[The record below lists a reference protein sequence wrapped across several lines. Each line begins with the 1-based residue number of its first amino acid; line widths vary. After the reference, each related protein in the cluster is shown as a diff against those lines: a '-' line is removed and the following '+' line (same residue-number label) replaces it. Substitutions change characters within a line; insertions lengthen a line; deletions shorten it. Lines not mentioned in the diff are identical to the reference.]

1 MVKVA
6 EVHEVASRT
15 TRRKM
20 TRTLV
25 AGIDLTAMG
34 RRVADRARI
43 LAEESGSVVDLV
55 HVLEPVGE
63 AMIDPRLIRLM
74 RDHQAAEARR
84 MADWLSQRTDVEVKL
99 DVIKGSPAWE
109 LASRAKK
116 ADLILLGSS
125 TVDAFTAGPTTRRVA
140 AMASSDVLIVRRQPR
155 VPYRRIIAAV
165 DFSESSRV
173 AVEQALAMGS
183 DPEVT
188 VLYSLPSRFDNLLMD
203 AGMFREEMDAS
214 RGERLEAARDR
225 MLEFCQEWNGLVK
238 TMVTDGPPPETIDEA
253 VRRRG
258 ADLVVVGSR
267 GATATRMVL
276 LGNVAEGL
284 VAQAPC
290 DVLIARSPA
299 NFRRP

>member
-1 MVKVA
+1 
-6 EVHEVASRT
+6 
-15 TRRKM
+15 M

-43 LAEESGSVVDLV
+43 IAEEGDSTVNLV

-63 AMIDPRLIRLM
+63 AMIDPGLARIM
-74 RDHQAAEARR
+74 REYQVGEARKT
-84 MADWLSQRTDVEVKL
+84 AEWLSERTDVEVTL
-99 DVIKGSPAWE
+99 DVVKGAPAWE

-125 TVDAFTAGPTTRRVA
+125 TVDAFAAGPTTRRVA
-140 AMASSDVLIVRRQPR
+140 EMALSDVLVVRRQPR

-165 DFSESSRV
+165 DFSEASRV
-173 AVEQALAMGS
+173 AVERALDMGS
-183 DPEVT
+183 EAEVT
-188 VLYSLPSRFDNLLMD
+188 VLYSLPARFDSLLAD
-203 AGMFREEMDAS
+203 AGLFREEMDAS
-214 RGERLEAARDR
+214 RSARMEAARDR
-225 MLEFCQEWNGLVK
+225 MLEFTQDWNGRVR
-238 TMVTDGPPPETIDEA
+238 TMVTDGPPTETIDES
-253 VRRRG
+253 VRRRS
-258 ADLVVVGSR
+258 ADLVVAGSR

-276 LGNVAEGL
+276 LGNIAEGL
-284 VAQAPC
+284 VGHAPC

>member
-1 MVKVA
+1 
-6 EVHEVASRT
+6 
-15 TRRKM
+15 M

-43 LAEESGSVVDLV
+43 IAEEGDSTVNLV

-63 AMIDPRLIRLM
+63 AMIDPGLARIM
-74 RDHQAAEARR
+74 REYQASEARKT
-84 MADWLSQRTDVEVKL
+84 AEWLSERTDVEVTL
-99 DVIKGSPAWE
+99 DVVKGAPAWE

-125 TVDAFTAGPTTRRVA
+125 TVDAFAAGPTTRRVA
-140 AMASSDVLIVRRQPR
+140 EMALSDVLVVRRQPR

-165 DFSESSRV
+165 DFSEASRV
-173 AVEQALAMGS
+173 AVERALDMGTEA
-183 DPEVT
+183 EVT
-188 VLYSLPSRFDNLLMD
+188 VLYSLPARFDSLLAD
-203 AGMFREEMDAS
+203 AGLFREEMDAS
-214 RGERLEAARDR
+214 RSARMEAARDR
-225 MLEFCQEWNGLVK
+225 MLEFTQNWNGRVR
-238 TMVTDGPPPETIDEA
+238 TMVTDGPPAETIDES
-253 VRRRG
+253 VRRRS
-258 ADLVVVGSR
+258 ADLVVAGSR

-284 VAQAPC
+284 VGHAPC

-299 NFRRP
+299 SFRRP

>member
-1 MVKVA
+1 
-6 EVHEVASRT
+6 
-15 TRRKM
+15 M

-25 AGIDLTAMG
+25 AGIDITAMG

-43 LAEESGSVVDLV
+43 LAEEGDATVNLV

-63 AMIDPRLIRLM
+63 AMIDPGLARLM
-74 RDHQAAEARR
+74 RGHQTSEAQKI
-84 MADWLSQRTDVEVKL
+84 ADWLLERTDVEVKL
-99 DVIKGSPAWE
+99 DVVKGSPAWE
-109 LASRAKK
+109 LSSRAKK
-116 ADLILLGSS
+116 ADLIVLGSS

-140 AMASSDVLIVRRQPR
+140 HMALSDVLVVRRQPR
-155 VPYRRIIAAV
+155 VSYRRIIAAV

-173 AVEQALAMGS
+173 AVEHALSMGS
-183 DPEVT
+183 DADVT
-188 VLYSLPSRFDNLLMD
+188 VLYSLPSRFDDLLVD
-203 AGMFREEMDAS
+203 AGLFREEMDAS

-225 MLEFCQEWNGLVK
+225 MLEFCQEWNGRVR
-238 TMVTDGPPPETIDEA
+238 TMVTDGPPNETIDES

>member
-1 MVKVA
+1 
-6 EVHEVASRT
+6 
-15 TRRKM
+15 M

-43 LAEESGSVVDLV
+43 IAEQGDTTVNLV

-63 AMIDPRLIRLM
+63 AMIDPRLTRLM
-74 RDHQAAEARR
+74 RDHQTEEAHKT
-84 MADWLSQRTDVEVKL
+84 AVWVSERTDVEVKL
-99 DVIKGSPAWE
+99 EVVKGEPAWE

-116 ADLILLGSS
+116 ADLILVGSS

-140 AMASSDVLIVRRQPR
+140 HMASSDALIVRRQPR
-155 VPYRRIIAAV
+155 VPYKRIIAAV

-173 AVEQALAMGS
+173 AVDRALSMGP

-188 VLYSLPSRFDNLLMD
+188 VLYSLPSRFDNLLVD
-203 AGMFREEMDAS
+203 AGLFREEMDAS
-214 RGERLEAARDR
+214 RGQRLEAARDR
-225 MLEFCQEWNGLVK
+225 MLEFCQQWNGQVRP
-238 TMVTDGPPPETIDEA
+238 MVTDGPPAETIDES

-258 ADLVVVGSR
+258 ADLVVAGSR

-284 VAQAPC
+284 VTHAPC

>member
-1 MVKVA
+1 MN
-6 EVHEVASRT
+6 
-15 TRRKM
+15 
-20 TRTLV
+20 RTLV

-43 LAEESGSVVDLV
+43 LAEDSDSRVNLV
-55 HVLEPVGE
+55 HVLEPVAE
-63 AMIDPRLIRLM
+63 AMIGPGLARLM
-74 RDHQAAEARR
+74 RDHQTFEARKT
-84 MADWLSQRTDVEVKL
+84 ADWLAARTDVEITL
-99 DVIKGSPAWE
+99 DVVKGSPAWE

-140 AMASSDVLIVRRQPR
+140 EMAQSDVLVVRRQPR
-155 VPYRRIIAAV
+155 VLYRRIIAAV

-173 AVEQALAMGS
+173 AVERALSLSSEA
-183 DPEVT
+183 DVT
-188 VLYSLPSRFDNLLMD
+188 VMYSLPSRFDSLLAD

-214 RGERLEAARDR
+214 RGERLEAAKDR
-225 MLEFCQEWNGLVK
+225 MLEFSQDWNGQVR
-238 TMVTDGPPPETIDEA
+238 TMVTDGPPNETIDEA
-253 VRRRG
+253 VRRRN

-276 LGNVAEGL
+276 LGSVAEGL
-284 VAQAPC
+284 IGHAPC
-290 DVLIARSPA
+290 DVLIARSPT

>member
-1 MVKVA
+1 
-6 EVHEVASRT
+6 
-15 TRRKM
+15 M

-43 LAEESGSVVDLV
+43 IAEEGDSIVNLV

-63 AMIDPRLIRLM
+63 AMIDPGLARIM
-74 RDHQAAEARR
+74 RDYQESEARKT
-84 MADWLSQRTDVEVKL
+84 AEWLAERTDVKVTVDVVK
-99 DVIKGSPAWE
+99 GAPAWE

-125 TVDAFTAGPTTRRVA
+125 TVDAFAAGPTTRRVA
-140 AMASSDVLIVRRQPR
+140 EMALSDVLVVRRQPR

-165 DFSESSRV
+165 DFSEASRV
-173 AVEQALAMGS
+173 AVERALDMGTEA
-183 DPEVT
+183 EVT
-188 VLYSLPSRFDNLLMD
+188 VLYSLPARFDSLLAD
-203 AGMFREEMDAS
+203 AGLFREEMDAS
-214 RGERLEAARDR
+214 RSARMEAARDR
-225 MLEFCQEWNGLVK
+225 MLEFTQDWNGRVR
-238 TMVTDGPPPETIDEA
+238 TMVTDGPPAETIDES
-253 VRRRG
+253 VRRRS
-258 ADLVVVGSR
+258 ADLVVAGSR

-284 VAQAPC
+284 VGHAPC

>member
-1 MVKVA
+1 
-6 EVHEVASRT
+6 
-15 TRRKM
+15 M
-20 TRTLV
+20 TRSLV

-43 LAEESGSVVDLV
+43 IAEEGGSTVNLV

-63 AMIDPRLIRLM
+63 AMIDPRLARLM
-74 RDHQAAEARR
+74 RDHQTAEARKT
-84 MADWLSQRTDVEVKL
+84 ADWLSGRTDVEVKL
-99 DVIKGSPAWE
+99 DVVKGSPAWE
-109 LASRAKK
+109 LSSRAKK

-125 TVDAFTAGPTTRRVA
+125 TVDAFAAGPTTRRVA
-140 AMASSDVLIVRRQPR
+140 HMASSDVLIVRRQPR

-173 AVEQALAMGS
+173 AVEQALSMGTGA
-183 DPEVT
+183 EVT

-203 AGMFREEMDAS
+203 AGLFREEMDAS

-225 MLEFCQEWNGLVK
+225 MLDFCQEWNGRVR
-238 TMVTDGPPPETIDEA
+238 TMVTDGPPTETIDES

-258 ADLVVVGSR
+258 ADLVVAGSR

-284 VAQAPC
+284 VAHAPC

-299 NFRRP
+299 SFRRP

>member
-1 MVKVA
+1 MK
-6 EVHEVASRT
+6 
-15 TRRKM
+15 
-20 TRTLV
+20 RTLV

-43 LAEESGSVVDLV
+43 LAEESGSRIDLV

-63 AMIDPRLIRLM
+63 AMIGPGLARLM
-74 RDHQAAEARR
+74 RDHQTFEARKT
-84 MADWLSQRTDVEVKL
+84 ADWLAERTDVEVTL
-99 DVIKGSPAWE
+99 DVVKGSPAWE

-116 ADLILLGSS
+116 ADMILLGSS

-140 AMASSDVLIVRRQPR
+140 EMALTDVLVVRRQPR

-173 AVEQALAMGS
+173 AVEQALSMSSEA
-183 DPEVT
+183 EVT
-188 VLYSLPSRFDNLLMD
+188 VLFSLPSRFDSLLAE

-214 RGERLEAARDR
+214 RGERLEAAKDR
-225 MLEFCQEWNGLVK
+225 MLEFCQAWNGQIR
-238 TMVTDGPPPETIDEA
+238 TMVTDGPPNETIDEA
-253 VRRRG
+253 VRRRS

-276 LGNVAEGL
+276 LGSVAEGL
-284 VAQAPC
+284 IGHAPC

>member
-1 MVKVA
+1 
-6 EVHEVASRT
+6 
-15 TRRKM
+15 M
-20 TRTLV
+20 TRTFV

-43 LAEESGSVVDLV
+43 LAEESGSAVDLI

-63 AMIDPRLIRLM
+63 AMIEGGLARLM
-74 RDHQAAEARR
+74 REHQTAEARKT
-84 MADWLSQRTDVEVKL
+84 AEWLAERTDVPVKL
-99 DVIKGSPAWE
+99 EIVKGSPAWE

-125 TVDAFTAGPTTRRVA
+125 AEDAFTAGPTTRRVA
-140 AMASSDVLIVRRQPR
+140 HMASSDVLVVRRQPR

-165 DFSESSRV
+165 DFSEPSRV
-173 AVEQALAMGS
+173 AVEHALSMTS
-183 DPEVT
+183 DAEVT

-203 AGMFREEMDAS
+203 AGLFREEMDAS

-225 MLEFCQEWNGLVK
+225 MLEFCQEWNGRVR
-238 TMVTDGPPPETIDEA
+238 TMVTDGPPTETIDES

-276 LGNVAEGL
+276 LGNIAEDL
-284 VAQAPC
+284 VVHAPC

-299 NFRRP
+299 TFRRP

>member
-1 MVKVA
+1 
-6 EVHEVASRT
+6 
-15 TRRKM
+15 M

-25 AGIDLTAMG
+25 AGIDLTTMG

-43 LAEESGSVVDLV
+43 LAEEGDATVQLV

-63 AMIDPRLIRLM
+63 AMIGPSLAQLIRE
-74 RDHQAAEARR
+74 HATNEARTI
-84 MADWLSQRTDVEVKL
+84 ADWLTERTDVEVNL
-99 DVIKGSPAWE
+99 EVVKGSPAWE

-125 TVDAFTAGPTTRRVA
+125 TVDAFAAGPTTRRVA
-140 AMASSDVLIVRRQPR
+140 HMALSDVLVVRRQPR

-173 AVEQALAMGS
+173 AVESALSMSSEA
-183 DPEVT
+183 EVT
-188 VLYSLPSRFDNLLMD
+188 VLYSLPSHFDSLLAD
-203 AGMFREEMDAS
+203 AGLFREEMDAS
-214 RGERLEAARDR
+214 RGERLEMARDR
-225 MLEFCQEWNGLVK
+225 MLEFTQEWNGQVR
-238 TMVTDGPPPETIDEA
+238 TMVADGPPAETIDES

-284 VAQAPC
+284 VGNAPC
-290 DVLIARSPA
+290 DVLIARAPA

>member
-1 MVKVA
+1 M
-6 EVHEVASRT
+6 S
-15 TRRKM
+15 
-20 TRTLV
+20 RTLV

-43 LAEESGSVVDLV
+43 LAEDSDSRVNLV
-55 HVLEPVGE
+55 HVLEPVAE
-63 AMIDPRLIRLM
+63 AMIGPGLARLM
-74 RDHQAAEARR
+74 RDHQTFEARKT
-84 MADWLSQRTDVEVKL
+84 ADWLAARTDVEITL
-99 DVIKGSPAWE
+99 DVVKGSPAWE

-140 AMASSDVLIVRRQPR
+140 EMAQSDVLVVRRQPR
-155 VPYRRIIAAV
+155 VLYRRIIAAV

-173 AVEQALAMGS
+173 AVERALSLSSEA
-183 DPEVT
+183 DVT
-188 VLYSLPSRFDNLLMD
+188 VMYSLPSRFDSLLAD

-214 RGERLEAARDR
+214 RGERLEAAKDR
-225 MLEFCQEWNGLVK
+225 MLEFSQDWNGQVR
-238 TMVTDGPPPETIDEA
+238 TMVTDGPPNETIDEA
-253 VRRRG
+253 VRRRN

-276 LGNVAEGL
+276 LGSVAEGL
-284 VAQAPC
+284 IGHAPC
-290 DVLIARSPA
+290 DVLIARSPT

>member
-1 MVKVA
+1 
-6 EVHEVASRT
+6 
-15 TRRKM
+15 M

-25 AGIDLTAMG
+25 AGIDLTTMG

-43 LAEESGSVVDLV
+43 LAEEGDATVQLV

-63 AMIDPRLIRLM
+63 AMIAPSLARLIRE
-74 RDHQAAEARR
+74 HATNEAREI
-84 MADWLSQRTDVEVKL
+84 ADWLRNRTDVEVNL
-99 DVIKGSPAWE
+99 EVVKGSPAWE

-125 TVDAFTAGPTTRRVA
+125 TVDAFAAGPTTRRVA
-140 AMASSDVLIVRRQPR
+140 HMALSDVLVVRRQPR

-173 AVEQALAMGS
+173 AVASALSMSSEA
-183 DPEVT
+183 EVT
-188 VLYSLPSRFDNLLMD
+188 VLYSLPSHFDSLLAD
-203 AGMFREEMDAS
+203 AGLFREEMDAS
-214 RGERLEAARDR
+214 RGERLEMARDR
-225 MLEFCQEWNGLVK
+225 MLEFTQEWNGRVR
-238 TMVTDGPPPETIDEA
+238 TMVADGPPAETIDES

-284 VAQAPC
+284 VGNAPC
-290 DVLIARSPA
+290 DVLIARAPA

>member
-1 MVKVA
+1 
-6 EVHEVASRT
+6 
-15 TRRKM
+15 M

-43 LAEESGSVVDLV
+43 LAEEGDSTVQLV

-63 AMIDPRLIRLM
+63 AMIAPSLARLIRE
-74 RDHQAAEARR
+74 HATAEARKT
-84 MADWLSQRTDVEVKL
+84 ADWLSERTEVEVSL

-125 TVDAFTAGPTTRRVA
+125 TVDAFAAGPTTRRVA
-140 AMASSDVLIVRRQPR
+140 HMALSDVLVVRRQPR

-173 AVEQALAMGS
+173 AVESALSMSSEG
-183 DPEVT
+183 EVT
-188 VLYSLPSRFDNLLMD
+188 VLYSLPSHFDSLLAD
-203 AGMFREEMDAS
+203 AGLFREEMDAS
-214 RGERLEAARDR
+214 RGERLELARDR
-225 MLEFCQEWNGLVK
+225 MLEFTQEWNGRVR
-238 TMVTDGPPPETIDEA
+238 TMVADGPPAETIDES

-267 GATATRMVL
+267 GATATRMTL

-284 VAQAPC
+284 VGNAPC
-290 DVLIARSPA
+290 DVLIARAPA